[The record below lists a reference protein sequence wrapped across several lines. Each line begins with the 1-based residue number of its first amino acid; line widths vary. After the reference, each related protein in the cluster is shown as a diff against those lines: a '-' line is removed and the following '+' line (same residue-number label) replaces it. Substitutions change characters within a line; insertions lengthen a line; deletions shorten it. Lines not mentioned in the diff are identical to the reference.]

1 MTKKGIILFFTG
13 IFVFF
18 IFSGCGKKELQTGD
32 VINQLKEMNTYSCD
46 IEIHNKNSKQEVVY
60 YCKQYY
66 NSEYGHRLD
75 IDEER
80 ILIFRGND
88 IQINDLNGGDFY
100 STSKNFDSV
109 FKLSFIEEY
118 IGLLYTDDEVKCVF
132 ENENGRNVM
141 LIYLNIP
148 GSNRNLSKA
157 VMYVDAENAIP
168 IKTVIYDYSDCEKIQ
183 FVYKNFL
190 KTEEIGED
198 RFKLEL
204 R

>member
-1 MTKKGIILFFTG
+1 MTKKGIILLLTG

-18 IFSGCGKKELQTGD
+18 ILSGCGKKELQTGD
-32 VINQLKEMNTYSCD
+32 VIKQLKEMNAYSCD

-88 IQINDLNGGDFY
+88 IQINDLNSGDFY
-100 STSKNFDSV
+100 STSKDFDSV

-157 VMYVDAENAIP
+157 VMYVDAENAVP

-183 FVYKNFL
+183 FIYKNFV

-198 RFKLEL
+198 RFKIE
-204 R
+204 